1 MRLLA
6 AGKGR
11 DRTTSERS
19 ATSAPGSGSS
29 SGAVKDKPAPTV
41 HLNIKRPFAG
51 LEKSV
56 KDLHRQ
62 TLALTRIKM
71 VLSDEMERCYKKI
84 TSVFEDFHTA

>member
-1 MRLLA
+1 MFV

-19 ATSAPGSGSS
+19 TSSA
-29 SGAVKDKPAPTV
+29 SGAVKEKPAPTV

-71 VLSDEMERCYKKI
+71 MLSDEMDRCYKKI
-84 TSVFEDFHTA
+84 SRVFEDFHTA